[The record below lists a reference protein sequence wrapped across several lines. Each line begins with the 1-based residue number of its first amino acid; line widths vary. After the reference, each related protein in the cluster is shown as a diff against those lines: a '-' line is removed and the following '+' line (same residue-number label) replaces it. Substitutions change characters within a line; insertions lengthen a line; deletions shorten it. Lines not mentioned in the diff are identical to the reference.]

1 MKIALLMSDAAGY
14 PVRADILARTMAAA
28 GVHFR
33 RISPRDKLQPGAWPV
48 DLPDEWLPADDRPRA
63 EKEWGR
69 NHLHYLAAIRTY
81 GIKADYYWCVE
92 GDVAASPLTW
102 LRMLETTADMTED
115 GLWTRLYTSALYPS
129 HPAFVVNPKW
139 VSATCLGAICRVSA
153 AGMAVWEETAVETRE
168 MFTEHAAPSVL
179 VRAGLKIGKINRP
192 GHPSLYHCGTMKFNP
207 QHATVTPPIFHPRM
221 FRHPVKVD
229 DSPA

>member
-1 MKIALLMSDAAGY
+1 MNIALLMSDAAGY
-14 PVRADILARTMAAA
+14 PVRAGILGRTMIAA

-33 RISPRDKLQPGAWPV
+33 WISPREKLQPGAFPV
-48 DLPDEWLPADDRPRA
+48 DVPDEWLPADDRPRH
-63 EKEWGR
+63 EKEWAR

-81 GIKADYYWCVE
+81 RIKADYYWCVE

-102 LRMLETTADMTED
+102 LRLLETTADMPHD
-115 GLWTRLYTSALYPS
+115 GLWSRLVTSDERPS
-129 HPAFVVNPKW
+129 HPAFITNPKW
-139 VSATCLGAICRVSA
+139 VSATCLGAICRISA
-153 AGMAVWEETAVETRE
+153 AGLGVWEETAEETRE
-168 MFTEHAAPSVL
+168 LFTEHAAPSVL
-179 VRAGLKIGKINRP
+179 ARAGLRIGKINRP

-207 QHATVTPPIFHPRM
+207 GRSSVTPIFHPRM